1 MYSFKDYMT
10 VDYTGSGDELLAL
23 AAMKRKR
30 ADADGTDES
39 VDPEEDD
46 VKLSKESKSISAAA
60 KKSEAQRQSLI
71 KKAARELNFKTKPTT
86 AEKLVKKYDLFT
98 SDAAAITKMA
108 KELSTV
114 QENEANEAIDKN
126 HAIYKEYLDLK
137 KLSID
142 DLRSIIKKQQKIVDV
157 KDYTTKDHAASVI
170 IRHRHGDKKVDAV
183 FGFNENTS
191 VNEKGVC

>member
-1 MYSFKDYMT
+1 MT